1 MSMHQIN
8 NAEIVAA
15 LKGCVDPEIGINIVD
30 LGLIHGISIDEKNN
44 MTIRLTMTSPMC
56 PVTSIILA
64 DVQLRLEHLPDSG
77 DVNIDLVWEPAW
89 TPEMITEE
97 VRISMQV

>member
-1 MSMHQIN
+1 MHKITT
-8 NAEIVAA
+8 AEIIGA

-30 LGLIHGISIDEKNN
+30 LGLIHGITIDEKNN
-44 MTIRLTMTSPMC
+44 MTVKLTMTSPMC

-64 DVQLRLEHLPDSG
+64 DVQLRLEHLENAG
-77 DVNIDLVWEPAW
+77 EVTIDLVWEPAW

-97 VRISMQV
+97 VRMSMQV

>member
-1 MSMHQIN
+1 MQKIT
-8 NAEIVAA
+8 IDQVITA

-30 LGLIHGISIDEKNN
+30 LGLIHGITIDRENN
-44 MTIRLTMTSPMC
+44 ISIRLTMTSPMC

-64 DVQLRLEHLPDSG
+64 DVQLRLEHIQDAG
-77 DVNIDLVWEPAW
+77 QVNIDLVWEPAW

-97 VRISMQV
+97 VRMSMQV

>member
-1 MSMHQIN
+1 MHRIT
-8 NAEIVAA
+8 NAEIVGA

-30 LGLIHGISIDEKNN
+30 LGLIHGISVDEKNN
-44 MTIRLTMTSPMC
+44 MTVRLTMTSPMC

-64 DVQLRLEHLPDSG
+64 DAQLRLEHIQDAGEVTL
-77 DVNIDLVWEPAW
+77 DLVWEPAW

-97 VRISMQV
+97 VRLSMQV